1 MIIVA
6 VTSLFLPSTKSYLVS
21 PPRPKPRTH
30 MKEISSIPQYSS
42 TGLKNNVYD
51 WRGQQIRYI
60 ASGPEDAKHTVL
72 LIHGLFVNADTWR
85 HTLTSLGD
93 AGYRTYAIDLLGSG
107 YSSKPLPSSLEAKLL
122 NGENGRFQESS
133 KHEQHSADEKNIL
146 QLNSYH
152 DNGHKLQSPTR
163 TNVILGM
170 ASGGRR
176 VAPQMKFRHPLNSCY
191 NYYTWAEQ
199 INDFTH
205 DVIFNGVNHRKD
217 GTLKNTSL
225 IANSKGCIVALQACL
240 DNPEIYNG
248 LCVID
253 PTYRE
258 MHESEMKMKF
268 IKKPVVNR
276 FQRFLRNRG
285 HRLYNFV
292 SSRKGIISKL
302 LHGPYYNH
310 TAIDDELLTSIKEP
324 LNLPQSADI
333 VFDELSY
340 TTGPLFEQQLQDIN
354 DNPDTKKKIIWVMYG
369 KKDPWLHPKRVD
381 SLATAPF
388 SENGNIV
395 VDKVV
400 PIDNAGHCPH
410 DERPEVAG
418 DVLLEFLQT
427 CNGDHS
433 C

>member
-1 MIIVA
+1 MA
-6 VTSLFLPSTKSYLVS
+6 VTSLFLPLTKSYLIS
-21 PPRPKPRTH
+21 PPQPQPRMH
-30 MKEISSIPQYSS
+30 SKKISPIPQYSS

-85 HTLTSLGD
+85 HTLSTLGD

-107 YSSKPLPSSLEAKLL
+107 YSSKPLPSSLEATLL
-122 NGENGRFQESS
+122 NGENGRFREASH
-133 KHEQHSADEKNIL
+133 KEHGTDEN
-146 QLNSYH
+146 N
-152 DNGHKLQSPTR
+152 NLQSPIR
-163 TNVILGM
+163 TNVILGT
-170 ASGGRR
+170 ASGERR
-176 VAPQMKFRHPLNSCY
+176 VAPQMKLRHPLNSCY
-191 NYYTWAEQ
+191 NFYTWAEQ

-205 DVIFNGVNHRKD
+205 DVIFNGVNHWKD
-217 GTLKNTSL
+217 GTPKTTSL

-240 DNPEIYNG
+240 DNPETYNG

-258 MHESEMKMKF
+258 MHETEMKMKF

-292 SSRKGIISKL
+292 TTRRGVIGKL
-302 LHGPYYNH
+302 LCGPYYNH
-310 TAIDDELLTSIKEP
+310 TAIDDELLTSITEP

-354 DNPDTKKKIIWVMYG
+354 DNPDTKRKLIWVMYG
-369 KKDPWLHPKRVD
+369 KQDPWLHPKRVD
-381 SLATAPF
+381 SLITAPF

-395 VDKVV
+395 VDKVI

-410 DERPEVAG
+410 DERPEVVG
-418 DVLLEFLQT
+418 DALLEFLQT
-427 CNGDHS
+427 CN
-433 C
+433 CELRQ